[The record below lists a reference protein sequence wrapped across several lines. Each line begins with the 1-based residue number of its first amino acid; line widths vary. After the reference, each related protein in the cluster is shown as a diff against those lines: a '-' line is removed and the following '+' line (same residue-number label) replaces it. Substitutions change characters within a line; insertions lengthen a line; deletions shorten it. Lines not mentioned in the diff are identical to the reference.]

1 MNVCWTLHN
10 IISLYLE
17 AFNRGKFVL
26 GINVYLL
33 QANLFAT
40 GASESDILI
49 WDLNNTDT
57 PMLPGSKSQ
66 PADEVLWISWNRQG
80 M

>member
-1 MNVCWTLHN
+1 M
-10 IISLYLE
+10 
-17 AFNRGKFVL
+17 L

-33 QANLFAT
+33 QANLFAS

-66 PADEVLWISWNRQG
+66 PADDVLWISWNRQG

>member
-1 MNVCWTLHN
+1 MLRM
-10 IISLYLE
+10 S
-17 AFNRGKFVL
+17 
-26 GINVYLL
+26 VYLL

-49 WDLNNTDT
+49 WDLNNTDA
-57 PMLPGSKSQ
+57 PMLPGAKFQ
-66 PADEVLWISWNRQG
+66 PADDILWISWNRQG